1 MKYGCA
7 NNVISFL
14 AEKVKR
20 PPMKTQATQTEVC
33 LGRKPL
39 APNYLSLSPR
49 TIHRVRMVSQGA
61 QTNGNNMTRRLM
73 KSYSE
78 AGERFGV
85 ASSGGVGAGYPYHY
99 PMDGY
104 DDMRRGSEHEPL
116 HRTQSEEPPR
126 SPFLVTTPPE
136 SLSNIS
142 QPQATTAGPLV
153 TAETLQAPVQQ
164 TESGKKKSSKTYKEI
179 FIDFEPQGVER
190 RGKKRM
196 LQKTVSEGERCMY
209 FLNECY

>member
-1 MKYGCA
+1 
-7 NNVISFL
+7 
-14 AEKVKR
+14 
-20 PPMKTQATQTEVC
+20 MKTQATHTEVC

-61 QTNGNNMTRRLM
+61 QTNGNNTTRRLM

-85 ASSGGVGAGYPYHY
+85 VSSGGVGAGYPYHY
-99 PMDGY
+99 PMDTY

-136 SLSNIS
+136 SLTNIS
-142 QPQATTAGPLV
+142 QIQASKTNGPSAV
-153 TAETLQAPVQQ
+153 TDTLQTPAQQ
-164 TESGKKKSSKTYKEI
+164 TEPAKKKSSKTYKEI
-179 FIDFEPQGVER
+179 FIDFEPQGLER
-190 RGKKRM
+190 RGKKRV
-196 LQKTVSEGERCMY
+196 LQKTMSEGEM
-209 FLNECY
+209 

>member
-1 MKYGCA
+1 
-7 NNVISFL
+7 
-14 AEKVKR
+14 
-20 PPMKTQATQTEVC
+20 MKTQATQTEVC

-78 AGERFGV
+78 AGERFG
-85 ASSGGVGAGYPYHY
+85 AAMSGVGTGYPYHY

-142 QPQATTAGPLV
+142 QPQATPATGPPSA
-153 TAETLQAPVQQ
+153 AETLQAPQQ
-164 TESGKKKSSKTYKEI
+164 QPEPAAKKKSKTYKEI

-196 LQKTVSEGERCMY
+196 LQKTMSEGEQVY
-209 FLNECY
+209 TVS

>member
-1 MKYGCA
+1 
-7 NNVISFL
+7 
-14 AEKVKR
+14 
-20 PPMKTQATQTEVC
+20 
-33 LGRKPL
+33 
-39 APNYLSLSPR
+39 
-49 TIHRVRMVSQGA
+49 MVSQGA

-85 ASSGGVGAGYPYHY
+85 ASTVGAGYPYHY

-104 DDMRRGSEHEPL
+104 DEMRRGSDHEPL

-142 QPQATTAGPLV
+142 QAQGARTAGPPAA
-153 TAETLQAPVQQ
+153 AETLHTPAPQP
-164 TESGKKKSSKTYKEI
+164 ESAKKKSSKTYKEI
-179 FIDFEPQGVER
+179 FIDFEPQTVER

-196 LQKTVSEGERCMY
+196 LQKTMSEGK
-209 FLNECY
+209 L

>member
-1 MKYGCA
+1 
-7 NNVISFL
+7 
-14 AEKVKR
+14 
-20 PPMKTQATQTEVC
+20 
-33 LGRKPL
+33 
-39 APNYLSLSPR
+39 
-49 TIHRVRMVSQGA
+49 
-61 QTNGNNMTRRLM
+61 M

-85 ASSGGVGAGYPYHY
+85 ASTVGAGYPYHY

-142 QPQATTAGPLV
+142 QPQGTRTTGPPATT
-153 TAETLQAPVQQ
+153 ETLHTPA
-164 TESGKKKSSKTYKEI
+164 ESAKKKSSKTYKEI
-179 FIDFEPQGVER
+179 FIDFEPQRVER

-196 LQKTVSEGERCMY
+196 LQKTMSEGEP
-209 FLNECY
+209 

>member
-1 MKYGCA
+1 
-7 NNVISFL
+7 
-14 AEKVKR
+14 
-20 PPMKTQATQTEVC
+20 MKTQATQTEVC

-61 QTNGNNMTRRLM
+61 QTNGNNLTRRLM

-85 ASSGGVGAGYPYHY
+85 VSSGGVGSGYPYQY
-99 PMDGY
+99 SDT
-104 DDMRRGSEHEPL
+104 RRGSEHEPL

-136 SLSNIS
+136 SISNIS
-142 QPQATTAGPLV
+142 QPQATTATGPPAD
-153 TAETLQAPVQQ
+153 TDKPQTPAKQAEPA
-164 TESGKKKSSKTYKEI
+164 KKSSKMYKEI
-179 FIDFEPQGVER
+179 FIDFEPQGLER

-196 LQKTVSEGERCMY
+196 LQKTMSEGEMRLQLPITLHALSAGSR
-209 FLNECY
+209 LNFIGRLY

>member
-1 MKYGCA
+1 
-7 NNVISFL
+7 
-14 AEKVKR
+14 
-20 PPMKTQATQTEVC
+20 MKTQATQTEVC

-61 QTNGNNMTRRLM
+61 QTNGNNINRRLM

-85 ASSGGVGAGYPYHY
+85 VSSGSVGAGYPFHY
-99 PMDGY
+99 PMDSY

-136 SLSNIS
+136 SLTNIS
-142 QPQATTAGPLV
+142 QSLVSKTNGSSAATD
-153 TAETLQAPVQQ
+153 TLQTPAQQ
-164 TESGKKKSSKTYKEI
+164 TDPTKRKSSKTYKEI
-179 FIDFEPQGVER
+179 FIDFEPQGSER
-190 RGKKRM
+190 RGKKRV
-196 LQKTVSEGERCMY
+196 LQKTMSEGK
-209 FLNECY
+209 L

>member
-1 MKYGCA
+1 
-7 NNVISFL
+7 
-14 AEKVKR
+14 
-20 PPMKTQATQTEVC
+20 MKTQATQTEVC

-61 QTNGNNMTRRLM
+61 QTNGNNMRRLM

-85 ASSGGVGAGYPYHY
+85 ASSVGAGYPYHY

-126 SPFLVTTPPE
+126 SPFLVTTPPD

-142 QPQATTAGPLV
+142 QPEGTRTTGPPD
-153 TAETLQAPVQQ
+153 TTETLQTPAQQ
-164 TESGKKKSSKTYKEI
+164 TESAKKRSSKTYKEI
-179 FIDFEPQGVER
+179 FIDFEPQSTER
-190 RGKKRM
+190 RGRKRM
-196 LQKTVSEGERCMY
+196 LQKTMSEGKLPFVSY
-209 FLNECY
+209 ALFV